1 MKSNSI
7 LSVKNLSKAF
17 PGVKALDNVQF
28 ELKSGEI
35 MALLGGNGAGKSTV
49 IKCMTGV
56 YTSDTGTIELAGESI
71 RNLSTEAVQAKGI
84 STVHQEVNL
93 IPTLTIAEN
102 IYLGRQPIKR
112 GRIDWATMNSDA
124 QILLNSMN
132 IKLDVT
138 HILGDYP
145 IAIQQMIAIARGVNM
160 SAKVLILDEPTA
172 SLDSQEVEQLFVLMR
187 ELKERGIGIV
197 FVTHFLD
204 QVYAVCDRITVFRNG
219 QYVGVYETEK
229 LTQMDL
235 IGHMLGKVLS
245 NEKTSRKIHTL
256 PEGAAPFLS
265 AEGLGKKGMIEPCD
279 MSIHMGQT
287 LGLAGLLGAGR
298 SELAKLLFGIE
309 KPDVGEI
316 LLEGKPIKF
325 KNPYDAIKNG
335 LAFCPEDRKVEG
347 IIGELSVMENMI
359 LALQAKQGWHRALSR
374 KQQQE
379 IAKKF
384 IRSLNIVTS
393 DFDKPVSELSGGNQ
407 QKVILARWL
416 ASNPSLLILDEPTRG
431 IDVGAKSEVL
441 QIINELCEQGMALMV
456 ISSELDEVVDFSD
469 RVVVLKDRRK
479 IAELEGDEITPQ
491 SLMAKIAEEIA

>member
-1 MKSNSI
+1 MKSSSI
-7 LSVKNLSKAF
+7 LSVKKLSKSF

-71 RNLSTEAVQAKGI
+71 RNLSAEAVQAKGI

-124 QILLNSMN
+124 QTLLNSMN

-204 QVYAVCDRITVFRNG
+204 QVYAVCDRITVLRNG

-256 PEGAAPFLS
+256 PEDAAPFLS

-441 QIINELCEQGMALMV
+441 QIIKELCEQGMALMV

>member
-1 MKSNSI
+1 MISNSI
-7 LSVKNLSKAF
+7 LKVQKLSKSF
-17 PGVKALDNVQF
+17 PGVKALDDVQF

-35 MALLGGNGAGKSTV
+35 MALLGGNGAGKSTL

-56 YTSDTGTIELAGESI
+56 YTSDTGNVELAGESI
-71 RNLSTEAVQAKGI
+71 RNLSAETVQSKGI

-102 IYLGRQPIKR
+102 IYLGRQPIKY
-112 GRIDWATMNSDA
+112 GRIDWATMNKDA
-124 QILLNSMN
+124 QALLNGMN

-138 HILGDYP
+138 HTLGDYP

-172 SLDSQEVEQLFVLMR
+172 SLDEQEVKQLFVLMKQ
-187 ELKERGIGIV
+187 LKESGIGIV
-197 FVTHFLD
+197 FVTHFLE
-204 QVYAVCDRITVFRNG
+204 QVYEVCDRITVFRNG
-219 QYVGVYETEK
+219 QYVGVYETAQ
-229 LTQMDL
+229 LSQMDL

-245 NEKTSRKIHTL
+245 NKKASRKIHDATN
-256 PEGAAPFLS
+256 GAVPFLS
-265 AEGLGKKGMIEPCD
+265 AKGMGKKGMIDPCD
-279 MSIHMGQT
+279 ISVHMGQT

-309 KPDVGEI
+309 KPDCGEI
-316 LLEGKPIKF
+316 LIEGKPVKF
-325 KNPYDAIKNG
+325 DSPYDAIRSG

-347 IIGELSVMENMI
+347 IIGELSVMENII
-359 LALQAKQGWHRALSR
+359 LALQAKQGWHRALKR
-374 KQQQE
+374 KQQEE
-379 IAKKF
+379 IATKF

-393 DFDKPVSELSGGNQ
+393 DFDKPVSDLSGGNQ

-416 ASNPSLLILDEPTRG
+416 ASSPSLLILDEPTRG

-469 RVVVLKDRRK
+469 RVAILKDRRK
-479 IAELEGDEITPQ
+479 IGELEGDEITPQ